1 MTPQSVI
8 NDLIYLE
15 RYHRTHGAPLTA
27 DAVIR
32 ARTLIYK
39 QSLALG
45 TLDTDKPEAVM
56 VTLVSEINGLF
67 AELKRLQGLVD
78 KQTEMLAKSI

>member
-78 KQTEMLAKSI
+78 KQTKMLAKSI

>member
-45 TLDTDKPEAVM
+45 TLDTEKPEAVM
-56 VTLVSEINGLF
+56 VTLVSEIDGLF

>member
-56 VTLVSEINGLF
+56 VTLVSEIDGLF
-67 AELKRLQGLVD
+67 AELKRLQSLVD

>member
-56 VTLVSEINGLF
+56 VTLVSEIDGLF

-78 KQTEMLAKSI
+78 KQTEMLAKSL

>member
-45 TLDTDKPEAVM
+45 TLDTEKPEAVM
-56 VTLVSEINGLF
+56 VTLVSEIDGLF

-78 KQTEMLAKSI
+78 KQTEMLAKSL

>member
-56 VTLVSEINGLF
+56 VTLVSEIDGLF